1 MPLVLRFCFCVSECE
16 GHHECRW
23 FTIKIAAQYPLRIRG
38 VRYIHTWRTHAAHG
52 LSTQGATLG
61 LSGLLVSRGVLL
73 KRTRRVFCS
82 SPVGIVSGV

>member
-1 MPLVLRFCFCVSECE
+1 MNAVGLPSKLQRNIPCALGGSIY
-16 GHHECRW
+16 
-23 FTIKIAAQYPLRIRG
+23 T
-38 VRYIHTWRTHAAHG
+38 HTWRTHAAHG